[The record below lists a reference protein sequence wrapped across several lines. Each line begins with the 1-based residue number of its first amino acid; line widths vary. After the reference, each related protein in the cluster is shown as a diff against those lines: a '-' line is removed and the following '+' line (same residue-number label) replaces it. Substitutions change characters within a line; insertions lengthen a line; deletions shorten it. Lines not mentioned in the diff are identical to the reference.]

1 MKKLVLLSL
10 FILLCIP
17 VNADQF
23 VNGYYRKNG
32 TYVQPHYRSRAN
44 YTKFDNYSTRGN
56 YNPYTGQ
63 RGSQNPYN
71 MSQYNY
77 QPLPT
82 YEIPKAKM
90 LPTPEYSAIS
100 Y

>member
-1 MKKLVLLSL
+1 MKKI
-10 FILLCIP
+10 ILLLLILILSAP
-17 VNADQF
+17 VYADQF

-71 MSQYNY
+71 SYY
-77 QPLPT
+77 KPLPT
-82 YEIPKAKM
+82 SQIPQVPM
-90 LPTPEYSAIS
+90 IQPVQYDRIS

>member
-17 VNADQF
+17 ANADQF
-23 VNGYYRKNG
+23 VNGYYREDG
-32 TYVQPHYRSRAN
+32 TYVQPHYRTNAN
-44 YTKFDNYSTRGN
+44 YTKYDNYSTRGN

-63 RGSQNPYN
+63 KGTQDPLKIK
-71 MSQYNY
+71 QY
-77 QPLPT
+77 
-82 YEIPKAKM
+82 KR
-90 LPTPEYSAIS
+90 YS